1 MNCRS
6 AEPLFSSYIEDEIS
20 QEERRNLEAHFM
32 GCRRCSVALRDLRAT
47 MTLVQ
52 REVPLVSTS
61 AHFEEDVYAKI
72 RSGEGLRPSAWELV
86 RELLLPIRL
95 RPAVM
100 AGLGVSAVAVALTFS
115 PVGQSLLRPAAPPL
129 TVSKAPS
136 PQADVATQPVTGVLA
151 PVVAERNAPDP
162 SPGDLTP
169 APRAR
174 QSSVVASAGSSA
186 PAARDSI
193 VDGPAPLRRYNDEI
207 INDQFY
213 LDRGAPGQDPNVQPV
228 NTSQD
233 DGVYIIF

>member
-61 AHFEEDVYAKI
+61 AHFEEDLYAKI

-95 RPAVM
+95 RPVVM
-100 AGLGVSAVAVALTFS
+100 AGVGVSAVAVALTFS
-115 PVGQSLLRPAAPPL
+115 PVGQSLLHPAAPL
-129 TVSKAPS
+129 MTASKAPS
-136 PQADVATQPVTGVLA
+136 PQADVATRPVTEA

-162 SPGDLTP
+162 PVRP
-169 APRAR
+169 
-174 QSSVVASAGSSA
+174 SSIVASAASTA

-193 VDGPAPLRRYNDEI
+193 VDGPAPLQRYNDEI

>member
-47 MTLVQ
+47 MALVQ

-95 RPAVM
+95 RPVVM
-100 AGLGVSAVAVALTFS
+100 AGVGVSAVAVALTFS
-115 PVGQSLLRPAAPPL
+115 PVGQNLLRPAAP
-129 TVSKAPS
+129 TRTASKAPS
-136 PQADVATQPVTGVLA
+136 PQADVATQPAA
-151 PVVAERNAPDP
+151 PVVAERNAPDR
-162 SPGDLTP
+162 TP
-169 APRAR
+169 APRVR
-174 QSSVVASAGSSA
+174 QSSVVASAGSTA

-193 VDGPAPLRRYNDEI
+193 VDGPAPLQRYNDEI

>member
-100 AGLGVSAVAVALTFS
+100 AGPGGSPVAVPAPL
-115 PVGQSLLRPAAPPL
+115 PPRGRDPPPPAAPPL
-129 TVSKAPS
+129 PS
-136 PQADVATQPVTGVLA
+136 PQGPC
-151 PVVAERNAPDP
+151 P
-162 SPGDLTP
+162 P
-169 APRAR
+169 A
-174 QSSVVASAGSSA
+174 G
-186 PAARDSI
+186 
-193 VDGPAPLRRYNDEI
+193 RR
-207 INDQFY
+207 
-213 LDRGAPGQDPNVQPV
+213 RH
-228 NTSQD
+228 
-233 DGVYIIF
+233 